1 MTRTRCFPASAALLA
16 LGCGGAPVPTP
27 TAAPAQPTPPTSIGA
42 PPPAP
47 PPSVARPRAD
57 VAAMPE
63 GDRPDLPL
71 AVWLERHEA
80 LLNDARANGTR
91 RSQSRLVVLG
101 DSIADGW
108 YASRSFT
115 QQWLK
120 DRPVNLALP
129 GDQTQHLLWR
139 IDQGVLDGLE
149 PRLVVLMVG
158 VFNLIAGFSPEETA
172 AGVQAL
178 LSRVRSELPSA
189 RVLVVSLLPAGQTSS
204 DPLRARIEAT
214 NRALG
219 ALAEPNRV
227 VVVDV
232 GGMFIDADGTI
243 SPSVMSD
250 FLLPTELGYRALTTA
265 LSLVTRQLM
274 VTP

>member
-1 MTRTRCFPASAALLA
+1 
-16 LGCGGAPVPTP
+16 
-27 TAAPAQPTPPTSIGA
+27 
-42 PPPAP
+42 
-47 PPSVARPRAD
+47 
-57 VAAMPE
+57 MPE

-71 AVWLERHEA
+71 ALWLERHEA
-80 LLNDARANGTR
+80 LLDDARANGTR
-91 RSQSRLVVLG
+91 RSQARLVVLG

-115 QQWLK
+115 KQWLK
-120 DRPVNLALP
+120 DRPLNLALP
-129 GDQTQHLLWR
+129 GEQTQHLLWR
-139 IDQGVLDGLE
+139 IDQGTLDGLE

-172 AGVQAL
+172 SGIQAL
-178 LSRVRSELPSA
+178 LSRVRSALPGSK
-189 RVLVVSLLPAGQTSS
+189 VLVVSLLPAGQASG

-214 NRALG
+214 NRGLS
-219 ALAEPNRV
+219 ALAQPNEV

-243 SPSVMSD
+243 SPSVMRD

-265 LSLVTRQLM
+265 LSLVTHQLM
-274 VTP
+274 MAQ